1 MTQPCTHPEDKRFHC
16 GRDFIWC
23 ARCGA
28 VRRMQP
34 VFQWQAPELAEPGAV
49 DAPPQKP
56 KASSKCCRK

>member
-1 MTQPCTHPEDKRFHC
+1 MTQPCIHPEAKRFHC

-34 VFQWQAPELAEPGAV
+34 VFQWQAPELAEPGTV
-49 DAPPQKP
+49 DAPPKKP
-56 KASSKCCRK
+56 KQSDGAGRR